1 MTSLPSPLSTAPA
14 PAIVVVGSGLAGF
27 GVLRELRRLSPDA
40 KLTMVT
46 LEDGHFYSKPAL
58 STALAKGKSADSLIT
73 SNGQKMAA
81 QLKLDARIGRE
92 AEAIDRAG
100 KMLLT
105 TGGPVPYDALILAT
119 GALPVRPPI
128 GGEAAHRAIAVNQ
141 LDHYERFRTE
151 LSEGARVL
159 IMGSG
164 LVGTEFANDLVSTGY
179 RPVVVDMLPLP
190 LAQLVP
196 PAVGE
201 QLRDA
206 LAAAGVEWHLGR
218 KITAINY
225 RGDVRGY
232 IATLDDGTTIEA
244 DLVLSAVGLRPNVAL
259 AAEAGLD
266 IGTGAGCGGIKVNE
280 YGQTSDPHIFA
291 IGDCA
296 EYPHGLS
303 AYVTPIMAAARGIA
317 PSALGTPTAMR
328 FPPLSVQVKTTLLP
342 INLLP
347 PPRSMPGEWR
357 CLEDDAHGAKHAFVD
372 ADGIVRGYVL
382 TRDKCEERMEM
393 DAKVGEIA

>member
-1 MTSLPSPLSTAPA
+1 MAGSVP

-27 GVLRELRRLSPDA
+27 GVLRELRRLSPEA
-40 KLTMVT
+40 RLTLVT

-58 STALAKGKSADSLIT
+58 STALAKGKTAQTLIT
-73 SNGQKMAA
+73 SSSEKMAT
-81 QLKLDARIGRE
+81 QLRLDARIGRT

-100 KMLLT
+100 KALLT
-105 TGGPVPYDALILAT
+105 TGGPVPYDALVLAT
-119 GALPVRPPI
+119 GALPVRPAI
-128 GGEAAHRAIAVNQ
+128 DGDAAHRAIAVNQ
-141 LDHYERFRTE
+141 LDHYARFRDE
-151 LSEGARVL
+151 LPENARVL

-164 LVGTEFANDLVSTGY
+164 LVGTEFANDLVQTRH

-196 PAVGE
+196 SAVGE
-201 QLRDA
+201 QVRDKLSA
-206 LAAAGVEWHLGR
+206 EGVEWHLGR
-218 KITAINY
+218 KVTAINY
-225 RGDVRGY
+225 AVPGPGY
-232 IATLDDGTTIEA
+232 VATLDDGTVVGA

-266 IGTGAGCGGIKVNE
+266 VGLGIRVDECGR
-280 YGQTSDPHIFA
+280 TSDPHIYA

-317 PSALGTPTAMR
+317 PSALGTPTPMR

-347 PPRSMPGEWR
+347 PPRGLAGAWR
-357 CLEDDAHGAKHAFVD
+357 MAEDDAHGSRHEFIA
-372 ADGIVRGYVL
+372 ADGTLRGYVL
-382 TRDKCEERMEM
+382 TNDKCEQRTEM
-393 DAKVGEIA
+393 DARMGAAMGETV

>member
-1 MTSLPSPLSTAPA
+1 MAGTPPPS
-14 PAIVVVGSGLAGF
+14 IVVVGSGLAGF
-27 GVLRELRRLSPDA
+27 GVLRELRRLSPEA
-40 KLTMVT
+40 PLTMVT

-58 STALAKGKSADSLIT
+58 STALAKGKTAEGLVTSSAE
-73 SNGQKMAA
+73 KMIA
-81 QLKLDARIGRE
+81 QLRLDARIGRE
-92 AEAIDRAG
+92 ALAIDRAG
-100 KMLLT
+100 KALLT
-105 TGGPVPYDALILAT
+105 TGGPVPYDALVLAT

-128 GGEAAHRAIAVNQ
+128 AGEAAHRAIAVNQ
-141 LDHYERFRTE
+141 LDHYERFRKE
-151 LSEGARVL
+151 LPDGARVL

-201 QLRDA
+201 KVRDA
-206 LAAAGVEWHLGR
+206 LAAEGVEWHLGR
-218 KITAINY
+218 KVSAIDY
-225 RGDVRGY
+225 KGDVPGY
-232 IATLDDGTTIEA
+232 VASLDDGTRIEA
-244 DLVLSAVGLRPNVAL
+244 DLVLSAVGLHPNVKL
-259 AAEAGLD
+259 AAEAGLE
-266 IGTGAGCGGIKVNE
+266 IGRGIKVNAC
-280 YGQTSDPHIFA
+280 GQTSDPAIFA

-317 PSALGTPTAMR
+317 PSALGTPTEMR

-347 PPRSMPGEWR
+347 PPQSAAGEWR
-357 CLEDDAHGAKHAFVD
+357 CLEDDAQGSKHVFVD
-372 ADGIVRGYVL
+372 SGGIMRGYVL
-382 TRDKCEERMEM
+382 TRDKCEERMAM
-393 DAKVGEIA
+393 DATVGETA

>member
-1 MTSLPSPLSTAPA
+1 VASTVPPS
-14 PAIVVVGSGLAGF
+14 IVVVGSGLAGF
-27 GVLRELRRLSPDA
+27 GVLRELRKLSPDA

-58 STALAKGKSADSLIT
+58 STALAKGKTADTLVT
-73 SNGQKMAA
+73 SNAEKMTA
-81 QLKLDARIGRE
+81 QLKLDARIGRQ
-92 AEAIDRAG
+92 AEAIDPAG
-100 KMLLT
+100 KALLT

-128 GGEAAHRAIAVNQ
+128 EGDAAHRAIAVNQ
-141 LDHYERFRTE
+141 LDHYARFRKE
-151 LSEGARVL
+151 LPESARVL

-164 LVGTEFANDLVSTGY
+164 LVGTEFANDLISSGY
-179 RPVVVDMLPLP
+179 KPVVVDMLPLP

-196 PAVGE
+196 PPVGE
-201 QLRDA
+201 KVRDA

-218 KITAINY
+218 KITAI
-225 RGDVRGY
+225 GY
-232 IATLDDGTTIEA
+232 KGAAPGYVATLDDGTVIEA
-244 DLVLSAVGLRPNVAL
+244 DLVLSAVGLRPNVKL

-266 IGTGAGCGGIKVNE
+266 IGLGIKVNE
-280 YGQTSDPHIFA
+280 YGQTSDPDIFA

-296 EYPHGLS
+296 EYQHGLS

-317 PSALGTPTAMR
+317 PSALGTPTAIR

-347 PPRSMPGEWR
+347 PPRSAQGEWL
-357 CLEDDAHGAKHAFVD
+357 CLEDDAQGSKHIFVD
-372 ADGIVRGYVL
+372 TGGIVRGYVL
-382 TRDKCEERMEM
+382 TQDKCEERMEM
-393 DAKVGEIA
+393 DSKVGETA